1 MPTPALFLDRDGVIN
16 IDRGYVHRREDFIFV
31 EGIFELAR
39 AARQAGRLVIVAT
52 NQSGIGRGLYSEKD
66 FLRLMDWVKD
76 EFLVRGADLDAVYYC
91 PFHPEHGLGAY
102 RRESPE
108 RKPAPGMLLRAAH
121 EHGLDLARSLLLG
134 DALSDMRA
142 GRAAGIGR
150 LFFLRQDG
158 GEVPGLPAGALPVRD
173 VREIIPFCA
182 LED

>member
-16 IDRGYVHRREDFIFV
+16 IDRGYVHRQEDFIFV
-31 EGIFELAR
+31 EGIFELVR
-39 AARQAGRLVIVAT
+39 AARQAGRRVIVAT

-76 EFLVRGADLDAVYYC
+76 EFLAQGADLDAVYYC

-108 RKPAPGMLLRAAH
+108 RKPAPGMLLRAAR

-134 DALSDMRA
+134 DALSDMQA
-142 GRAAGIGR
+142 GLDAGIGR
-150 LFFLRQDG
+150 LFFLRPDG
-158 GEVPGLPAGALPVRD
+158 REAPGLPADALTVRD
-173 VREIIPFCA
+173 VRELIPFCA
-182 LED
+182 LGD